1 MSIPKIIHQLW
12 IGDKPRPSKLMDT
25 WRDKNPDFE
34 YICWNEE
41 EMQKRKF
48 IFKCQKKINEIE
60 EINGKADIMRWEILY
75 EYGGVFI
82 DADSICVEPIDEELL
97 SKKCFA
103 GWEQE
108 QVRNGLIA
116 TGTMGFPINHPLV
129 KAAIKWILENEVSQV
144 KSNMMAWQSV
154 GPGLLTRMYNTGL
167 FKDLHIFPS
176 YTFLPIHLTGIEYTG
191 HGKIYAFQ
199 AWGSTKQSYD
209 NMNNIELPI
218 QFTLPPKENG
228 VSILISSYNTKSI
241 YIQECLESIKH
252 QIGYFNM
259 ELIWINDGSDELN
272 SRLLVNYL
280 DKFTKT
286 TRFTKIIYDKNNTNM
301 GIGYTL
307 SKGVNM
313 CSYNTIIKMDSD
325 DIMVKD
331 RIQKQLQFMN
341 DNPNIHI
348 CGTQV
353 ACFRNNI
360 SNVVSVTNH
369 KSITWDEYKV
379 LKSHWISNHPSL
391 CYRKQSILLAGN
403 YDPNKN
409 RIIEDLD
416 LTLRMLKAYGYLHT
430 INESLLYYRLHDNQ
444 VTNNGGKEGS
454 FYWNQQ
460 RVNLIEELI
469 NS

>member
-1 MSIPKIIHQLW
+1 MK
-12 IGDKPRPSKLMDT
+12 KKC
-25 WRDKNPDFE
+25 KNGNLFL
-34 YICWNEE
+34 NA
-41 EMQKRKF
+41 K
-48 IFKCQKKINEIE
+48 KKINEIE

-218 QFTLPPKENG
+218 QFTPPPKENG

>member
-1 MSIPKIIHQLW
+1 
-12 IGDKPRPSKLMDT
+12 
-25 WRDKNPDFE
+25 
-34 YICWNEE
+34 
-41 EMQKRKF
+41 
-48 IFKCQKKINEIE
+48 
-60 EINGKADIMRWEILY
+60 
-75 EYGGVFI
+75 
-82 DADSICVEPIDEELL
+82 
-97 SKKCFA
+97 
-103 GWEQE
+103 
-108 QVRNGLIA
+108 
-116 TGTMGFPINHPLV
+116 
-129 KAAIKWILENEVSQV
+129 
-144 KSNMMAWQSV
+144 
-154 GPGLLTRMYNTGL
+154 
-167 FKDLHIFPS
+167 
-176 YTFLPIHLTGIEYTG
+176 
-191 HGKIYAFQ
+191 
-199 AWGSTKQSYD
+199 
-209 NMNNIELPI
+209 
-218 QFTLPPKENG
+218 
-228 VSILISSYNTKSI
+228 
-241 YIQECLESIKH
+241 
-252 QIGYFNM
+252 M